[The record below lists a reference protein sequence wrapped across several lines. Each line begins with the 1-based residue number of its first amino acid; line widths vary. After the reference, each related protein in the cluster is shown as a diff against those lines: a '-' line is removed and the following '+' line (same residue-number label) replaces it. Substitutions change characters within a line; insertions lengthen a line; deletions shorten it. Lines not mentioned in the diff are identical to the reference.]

1 MVVESIEGYFSLT
14 MRVSSRTAN
23 FPELTEF
30 FYVLGQLLVQ
40 EYFAATL
47 ICAIVVHAL
56 NKLFRQKA
64 HIFTHRFSAGWA
76 V

>member
-1 MVVESIEGYFSLT
+1 MVVESIEGDFCFAIGA
-14 MRVSSRTAN
+14 SSGTAN

-30 FYVLGQLLVQ
+30 FYVLSQLLVQ

-56 NKLFRQKA
+56 NKFFR
-64 HIFTHRFSAGWA
+64 
-76 V
+76 